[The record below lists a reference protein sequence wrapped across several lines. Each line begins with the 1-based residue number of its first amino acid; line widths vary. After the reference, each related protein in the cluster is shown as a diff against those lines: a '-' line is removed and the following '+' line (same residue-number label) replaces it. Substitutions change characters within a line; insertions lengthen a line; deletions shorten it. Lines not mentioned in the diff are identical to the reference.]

1 MLCTYILVYSEQD
14 DEMRAQETVAVAINC
29 QGKSENYF
37 ICVLGRKG
45 GAKVVGGEV
54 RMVRSRPK
62 WENAKM
68 QKKLC
73 GNWSSTSNEKKKF

>member
-14 DEMRAQETVAVAINC
+14 DEMRAQETAAVAINC

-45 GAKVVGGEV
+45 GAKGSGRGGKDGEKPAKVG
-54 RMVRSRPK
+54 K
-62 WENAKM
+62 CKNAK
-68 QKKLC
+68 KTLWKLV
-73 GNWSSTSNEKKKF
+73 KHKQ